1 MELDDFKNS
10 NLKKKED
17 VIETSLN
24 HNSRTD
30 KFIELF
36 KIEIKNQ
43 KKRSLKWMSFLL
55 LLGVI
60 YISVS
65 VKMDSLTRTGYH
77 LCVIGFILGALY
89 VYFRYRALPD
99 SFYTMPVSDFID
111 KVEMNL
117 KFMKLSDWLI
127 VLPLLLILGTGG
139 GMIFITRLLQYTDDF
154 ITLLLIWIMFFVSV
168 TIFGFYA
175 SKKNW
180 KKEYESLF
188 EEFQK
193 FKESF
198 LNNGKQV

>member
-10 NLKKKED
+10 NLKKNENE
-17 VIETSLN
+17 IETNLN

-30 KFIELF
+30 KFLELF
-36 KIEIKNQ
+36 KAEIKNQ
-43 KKRSLKWMSFLL
+43 RKRSLIFMSFLL
-55 LLGVI
+55 AMSVI

-65 VKMDSLTRTGYH
+65 VRMDSLTRTGYH
-77 LCVIGFILGALY
+77 LCVVGFILGALY
-89 VYFRYRALPD
+89 IYFRYRALPD

-127 VLPLLLILGTGG
+127 ILPLLLILGTGG
-139 GMIFITRLLQYTDDF
+139 GMIFITRLLQYTDNF
-154 ITLLLIWIMFFVSV
+154 ITLLLIWIVFFVSLS
-168 TIFGFYA
+168 IFGFYA

-193 FKESF
+193 FKESM
-198 LNNGKQV
+198 LNNWKQV